1 MEVYYQNRR
10 ELIVDIYLGNPNG
23 SFAEIG
29 RVTGANRTTVRNV
42 NLKFCETKTTCRKPG
57 SGCKARFQDPNK
69 VKSVVSAFR
78 RNANLA
84 VRDVVNKFSISV
96 GLVHKI
102 KVKKASDHSRWSPF
116 QIVMISESTV

>member
-1 MEVYYQNRR
+1 MEVNYQNRL
-10 ELIVDIYLGNPNG
+10 ELIVDTYLGNPNA

-29 RVTGANRTTVRNV
+29 RVTGNV

-116 QIVMISESTV
+116 QIVMISESKV